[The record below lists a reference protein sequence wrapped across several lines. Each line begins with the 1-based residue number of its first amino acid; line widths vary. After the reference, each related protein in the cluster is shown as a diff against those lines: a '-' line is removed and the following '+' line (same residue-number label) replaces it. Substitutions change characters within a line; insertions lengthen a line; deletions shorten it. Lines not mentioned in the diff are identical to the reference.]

1 MTPDK
6 LTDLTQKQDAQ
17 KAGSKCSKD
26 EIHRLSKLK
35 FPQQWTDSTVVR
47 VTDVDAPT
55 AAQVGLKRRTDQLA
69 VVSTGMKEEDEIA
82 RKQEALRRVLANE
95 PLSTAASVDEQLAN
109 AHRQFAAHED
119 AIEFLQREI
128 DCEKNRRSAEY
139 AKSYKATHDKQMLAL
154 FASALDFHAKWSE
167 VYAGKRHL
175 IDSGVGLRDGMY
187 LNLPESFLGTPNN
200 PYSDM
205 AAWFTAAK
213 RDGFI
218 KEIPQSLRMKVA
230 K

>member
-6 LTDLTQKQDAQ
+6 LTELTQKLETQ
-17 KAGSKCSKD
+17 KAGSKRSKG

-35 FPQQWTDSTVVR
+35 FPQQWHDATVVR
-47 VTDVDAPT
+47 VIDVDAPT
-55 AAQVGLKRRTDQLA
+55 AAFVGIKPQRDQSS
-69 VVSTGMKEEDEIA
+69 VVSTGMKEQDEAA
-82 RKQEALRRVLANE
+82 RKQEALKRTLAGE
-95 PLSTAASVDEQLAN
+95 SLPESASADEQLEK

-128 DCEKNRRSAEY
+128 DREKNRRSAEY
-139 AKSYKATHDKQMLAL
+139 AKSYKATHDKQMTAL
-154 FASALDFHAKWSE
+154 CASGLDFHAKWSE
-167 VYAGKRHL
+167 VYAGKRYL
-175 IDSGVGLRDGMY
+175 IDTGVGLRDGMY

-218 KEIPQSLRMKVA
+218 KEVPQSLRMKVS